1 MTRYWWICCNSSSE
15 AVQITSWQV
24 ATRMTSE
31 PLSKAYNTS
40 SMGNSVNRSLPHLGH
55 TTGNLTVGSI
65 ITHLASCLDMGDTSE
80 TRKIIRDD
88 LTQSAVNSVGKMRD
102 RHTRVA
108 QPGQTER
115 VIIWG
120 RPHGHTYKRGALTP
134 ILQISRAETARREA

>member
-40 SMGNSVNRSLPHLGH
+40 FMGNSVSRSLPHLGH
-55 TTGNLTVGSI
+55 TTGNLTVDSI

-88 LTQSAVNSVGKMRD
+88 LTGSCQFCWQPCEMPD
-102 RHTRVA
+102 PHTRVGGFKPFPVTNRSTLA
-108 QPGQTER
+108 QAC
-115 VIIWG
+115 
-120 RPHGHTYKRGALTP
+120 RG
-134 ILQISRAETARREA
+134 SETMRS